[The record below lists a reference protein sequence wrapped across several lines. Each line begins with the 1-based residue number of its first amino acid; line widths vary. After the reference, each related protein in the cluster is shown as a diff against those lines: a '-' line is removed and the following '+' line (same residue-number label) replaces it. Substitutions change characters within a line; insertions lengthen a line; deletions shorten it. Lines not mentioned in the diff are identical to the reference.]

1 MQASRGVVWIC
12 LILPTTVCVN
22 ICEVISTQE
31 ALLGLGVQGFNDG
44 LDRVIE
50 KGGFKVCRTSLGVS
64 RDVVLSRK
72 GVLGKNGFEPEPAQ
86 AA

>member
-44 LDRVIE
+44 LDRVFTCCLQTQPAVSDFYTNVNFFQA
-50 KGGFKVCRTSLGVS
+50 GLGM
-64 RDVVLSRK
+64 R
-72 GVLGKNGFEPEPAQ
+72 N
-86 AA
+86 